1 MKESRSG
8 RRKGDKR
15 IPADAMPFA
24 ANPAPYAAGGPGLVQ
39 LNTSELWVKPFFVI
53 VMTIESHF

>member
-24 ANPAPYAAGGPGLVQ
+24 ANPAPYAAGGLGLVQ
-39 LNTSELWVKPFFVI
+39 LNTSELGVKPFFVI
-53 VMTIESHF
+53 VKTI